1 MKFEFKP
8 SFDRSVKN
16 FRGSEK
22 EEIKDTACQL
32 VDMLS
37 RDRKI
42 HKGIGLKRLRG
53 DFWEVRRGLKVR
65 ILFKWEKDLVE
76 FILAGDHDDVRRFL
90 KAL

>member
-1 MKFEFKP
+1 
-8 SFDRSVKN
+8 
-16 FRGSEK
+16 
-22 EEIKDTACQL
+22 L

-37 RDRKI
+37 RDQEI

-53 DFWEVRRGLKVR
+53 DFWEVRKGLRVR
-65 ILFKWEKDLVE
+65 ILFRWEKDLVE